1 MNELQVMN
9 CNASVKPIAFH
20 FTWLGMVFVGHSV
33 REMCLCSMG
42 LKCGSDS
49 LPCAVQTLSV
59 IWKRFEKIVVLQDGF
74 ECHVVVISCFHST
87 EWHGLFTYGW
97 AADVPFTWVSLL
109 ARVDRLLFETTAEG
123 QSCKKKQPALKSKSS
138 HIWNINGS
146 IEVVIRGFI
155 STEYFLIRRSP
166 WFEAREFLAT
176 WLLQLWCSVHCF
188 WRHFLSLGLYTRVVL
203 PICMVEG
210 RLSRLN
216 NARCES

>member
-123 QSCKKKQPALKSKSS
+123 QSCKKNSQLWKANRHIFEISMVQLKSS
-138 HIWNINGS
+138 
-146 IEVVIRGFI
+146 
-155 STEYFLIRRSP
+155 
-166 WFEAREFLAT
+166 FEASSLLNTSWFAGHRDLKPENFL
-176 WLLQLWCSVHCF
+176 LLDCSSCDAVCTVFGVIFFHWDSIPGSFCQF
-188 WRHFLSLGLYTRVVL
+188 AWWKGDC
-203 PICMVEG
+203 PD
-210 RLSRLN
+210 
-216 NARCES
+216 